1 MEDTSETSPTDISY
15 VHSGYAPCSVRLA
28 EQLMRSGG
36 WKHLQ
41 DVLGL
46 LPGPTLDET
55 PPPTF
60 GNVTT
65 TAPDSPSVI
74 LVFFIGGCTFAE
86 VNIYI

>member
-1 MEDTSETSPTDISY
+1 MEETSETNPTDISY
-15 VHSGYAPCSVRLA
+15 VHSGYAPLSVRLA

-55 PPPTF
+55 PPPSF
-60 GNVTT
+60 GSAANFTT
-65 TAPDSPSVI
+65 DAPSVV

-86 VNIYI
+86 VI

>member
-1 MEDTSETSPTDISY
+1 MEDTSDTSPTDISY
-15 VHSGYAPCSVRLA
+15 VHSGYAPLTVRLA
-28 EQLMRSGG
+28 EQLMRTGG

-55 PPPTF
+55 PPPVF
-60 GNVTT
+60 GTT
-65 TAPDSPSVI
+65 HTQAPDSPSVV

-86 VNIYI
+86 VI